1 MTEYVC
7 VYVYLVFEMMKLQ
20 MFGHN
25 LYTPQTHN
33 HQPQTTFESRNN
45 THTHTQKHKHIHISM
60 HIERNDKCHLMDS
73 ECEECL
79 SLMLLQKSHNTRNKR
94 HREKE
99 IERDE
104 ERETVQSASADG
116 LIDIQNAYFLFS
128 RKTITRSFRRR

>member
-1 MTEYVC
+1 MYVSMYIWFLKWWSC
-7 VYVYLVFEMMKLQ
+7 KCLDTI
-20 MFGHN
+20 
-25 LYTPQTHN
+25 YTHHKHTII
-33 HQPQTTFESRNN
+33 SRRRLSKVVT

-116 LIDIQNAYFLFS
+116 LIDIQNAYYLFS